1 MPVTRNVCAAAVLA
15 AALAGGRPVRAESVD
30 ALNKKLIN
38 FDAEVKQMAQGIRR
52 PSELGAGA
60 GDAGDVPTRRTIDA
74 QVNFGVGNYDDAAI
88 VLYDVVER
96 YPNHKVYDEA
106 LYYLAESLYLK
117 GDFVASRTYF
127 TKLVKERGPA
137 SKYYQQGLERLVELT
152 LKLSDGENVDEWLSL
167 LDAVPEAQRRSSVPY
182 VRGKYSFYND
192 KFDEAIGHFGQV
204 ARTSPYWFQA
214 HYFIGAA
221 HIAKKDLDK
230 AVIEFENLVR
240 EPTRSK
246 DEKRV
251 VELSHIALG
260 RIHYERD
267 QPDKAIDRY
276 LEVSRRSDLFDE
288 SMYEASWVYVRN
300 KEFEK
305 ALRAL
310 ELLELTEMATTR
322 MPEVRILEGN
332 LRIRKAQR
340 LGDTGQKKGSE
351 TEYGKAVTTF
361 EQLRWLFARPKEE
374 LEKVVAEK
382 RDPNLYLAQVTGRH
396 AEVFDVKAT
405 LPEMAA
411 AFLREEPEVKRI
423 IAVEGDL
430 GTIEDDIIDA
440 EHTIA
445 RLEAALGAEARV
457 HLFPELAEKR
467 TRGVEIQ
474 DAIGAMRVDI
484 AEQGRKLLADDV
496 GEAERAELDRLA
508 AARSSVTSALA
519 ALPDAGAKEGE
530 RISRARGRAIATD
543 RQVAEAATAV
553 AGAEAKLVALE
564 KFIAD
569 EGVKGSSA
577 DITALRGDIEQ
588 TRAEIQEI
596 KAGLDEA
603 RHDVMI
609 AQDRAGTSDEASQ
622 QRAELRTR
630 LRSALDEEHRYQ
642 QTLVARLSGG
652 DREKADGLY
661 AAARRADGISVRIE
675 TARKQIDG
683 IVEGSLAEVGTILA
697 DEKAK
702 LAAYRQEYATYD
714 GESHGLGGEVLG
726 TAFVVVSK
734 KLYNVLLRSDVGV
747 VDVAW
752 SMKEGTDRLLRRLTL
767 DQARET
773 RTLDTEFSDVVTEI
787 REQKERERQ
796 EAEKAVSNPEAEAP
810 EAPAPETP
818 AEGGG
823 TP

>member
-1 MPVTRNVCAAAVLA
+1 MSVKRNVCAAAALA
-15 AALAGGRPVRAESVD
+15 ASLAGGRLVRADSVD
-30 ALNKKLIN
+30 SMNKKLVG
-38 FDAEVKQMAQGIRR
+38 FDAEVKQLSSGIRR
-52 PSELGAGA
+52 PNELGAGA
-60 GDAGDVPTRRTIDA
+60 GAQSDVPTRRTIDA

-96 YPNHKVYDEA
+96 YPTHPIHDEA
-106 LYYLAESLYLK
+106 LYYLGESLYLK

-127 TKLVKERGPA
+127 TQLVKDRGTA

-152 LKLSDGENVDEWLSL
+152 LKLGDGENIDEWLSL

-182 VRGKYSFYND
+182 VRGKYAFYND
-192 KFDEAIGHFGQV
+192 KHDEAIAQFNTV

-214 HYFIGAA
+214 RYFIGAA

-230 AVIEFENLVR
+230 ATIEYENLVR

-267 QPDKAIDRY
+267 QPSKAIDRY

-288 SMYEASWVYVRN
+288 AMYEASWVYVRN

-310 ELLELTEMATTR
+310 ELLGLSEMPTSR
-322 MPEVRILEGN
+322 MPEVKILEGN

-340 LGDTGQKKGSE
+340 LGDSSLKKDSE
-351 TEYGKAVTTF
+351 AEYSRAVTTF
-361 EQLRWLFARPKEE
+361 QGVRGQFLRPKEE
-374 LEKVVAEK
+374 LERVVAEK
-382 RDPNLYLAQVTGRH
+382 RDPNLYLSQVTGRH
-396 AEVFDVKAT
+396 AEVFDIKAT

-430 GTIEDDIIDA
+430 GTIEDDIVVA
-440 EHTIA
+440 EQTIE
-445 RLEAALGAEARV
+445 RLEAALGPEARV
-457 HLFPELAEKR
+457 NLFPELAGKR
-467 TRGVEIQ
+467 TRGIEIK
-474 DAIGAMRVDI
+474 DAVAAIRIDI
-484 AEQGRKLLADDV
+484 ATQGRKLLEGSV
-496 GEAERAELDRLA
+496 GAGERAELARLA
-508 AARSSVTSALA
+508 DERDGIARELT
-519 ALPDAGAKEGE
+519 ALPDGGAKESE
-530 RISRARGRAIATD
+530 RISKARGRAIATD
-543 RQVAEAATAV
+543 RQVAEAAAAL
-553 AGAEAKLVALE
+553 AGAESQLVALE
-564 KFIAD
+564 KFISD
-569 EGVKGSSA
+569 EGVKGSETDLAQLRTDIQETRA
-577 DITALRGDIEQ
+577 DIQD
-588 TRAEIQEI
+588 I

-603 RHDVMI
+603 RRDAMI
-609 AQDRAGTSDEASQ
+609 AQDRAGTGDETSVTRDQ
-622 QRAELRTR
+622 LRGR
-630 LRSALDEEHRYQ
+630 LRAALDEEHRYQ
-642 QTLVARLSGG
+642 QTLIGRLSGG

-661 AAARRADGISVRIE
+661 AAARRADGISVQVDSAQKR
-675 TARKQIDG
+675 IDG
-683 IVEGSLAEVGTILA
+683 IIEGSLAEVTTILS

-702 LAAYRQEYATYD
+702 LSAYRQEYATYD
-714 GESHGLGGEVLG
+714 GESHGLGAEVLG
-726 TAFVVVSK
+726 GAFVVVSK

-752 SMKEGTDRLLRRLTL
+752 SMKEGTDRMLRRLTL

-773 RTLDTEFSDVVTEI
+773 RTLDTEFSDVITEI
-787 REQKERERQ
+787 RDQKERERQ
-796 EAEKAVSNPEAEAP
+796 EAEKAVSQPESEA
-810 EAPAPETP
+810 P